1 MKHERRLARLTVAAD
16 EGLVTAVRD
25 FVNRVLARHGVA
37 ENQLLRLDLLV
48 EEACLHVVQNNFDPD
63 EGGEYDVTVLRRPNQ
78 LVIALE
84 DRGLPRDVAEAE
96 RREEAQL
103 GLVLMRAVADEVI
116 FRNLGKNGRRIELV
130 KNIASVLTP
139 VDGAPPPATVKSSVD
154 PAAPPPI
161 ATDQTA
167 LRLMTAADAMDLARC
182 IYRAYGYTYG
192 ADFVYFP
199 DKVAE
204 LLAAGRLAS
213 CVAVNE
219 AGEVVGH
226 LGLQFAAAGARVAD
240 SGVAVVD
247 PRYRGRKL
255 FEHMKTFMADWAKAA
270 AVLGLASEAVA
281 VHPITQKGNINLGA
295 GETGVLPGYL
305 PAGLEFRN
313 IKGGAEARRQTAVM
327 YYLKTNTGPAREVYA
342 PTRHQ
347 AMVRRIYDNIRL
359 ERRFLAPPL
368 RASGDLAGRRSVIDL
383 RLKPDAGRAFLKILS
398 YGDDALALVYNHL
411 RELRLR
417 RIDCVFLDLPLG
429 EPATVALCPRFEEI
443 GFSFAGVGVETAE
456 TGDSLRLLHLNNVDI
471 DRDGL
476 VVVSPHG
483 QALTQ
488 YVLAALDE
496 AGRLRLS

>member
-1 MKHERRLARLTVAAD
+1 MNGEKQLARLTVAAD
-16 EGLVTAVRD
+16 EALVTPVRD
-25 FVNRVLARHGVA
+25 FVNRVLAHGGVP
-37 ENQLLRLDLLV
+37 EDQLMRLDLLV
-48 EEACLHVVQNNFDPD
+48 EEACLHVVQNNFEAG
-63 EGGEYDVTVLRRPNQ
+63 EGGEYDVLVLRRPNQ

-103 GLVLMRAVADEVI
+103 GLVLMRAFADEVI
-116 FRNLGKNGRRIELV
+116 FRNLGKGGKRIEVV
-130 KNIASVLTP
+130 KNLVSAPTP
-139 VDGAPPPATVKSSVD
+139 APEPPALSD
-154 PAAPPPI
+154 AAPPV
-161 ATDQTA
+161 AVDRTT
-167 LRLMTAADAMDLARC
+167 LRLMTAGDAMDLARC

-219 AGEVVGH
+219 TGEVVGH
-226 LGLQFAAAGARVAD
+226 LGLQFAGAGARVAD

-255 FEHMKTFMADWAKAA
+255 FENMKTWMADWAKAA
-270 AVLGLASEAVA
+270 GVLGLASEAVA

-327 YYLKTNTGPAREVYA
+327 YYLKTGDGPVRDVHAPPQHRE
-342 PTRHQ
+342 
-347 AMVRRIYDNIRL
+347 MLGRIYDNVRL
-359 ERRFLAPPL
+359 ARRFLEPA
-368 RASGDLAGRRSVIDL
+368 ASAAQALAGGRSVIDL
-383 RLKPDAGRAFLKILS
+383 RLKPDVGRAFLKILS
-398 YGDDALALVYNHL
+398 YGEDALALVHNHL

-417 RIDCVFLDLPLG
+417 KLDCIFLDLPLAD
-429 EPATVALCPRFEEI
+429 PHTARLCGKFEDI

-456 TGDSLRLLHLNNVDI
+456 AGDSLRLLHLNNVDI
-471 DRDGL
+471 DRAGL

-483 QALTQ
+483 QALAQ

-496 AGRLRLS
+496 AGRLRSI